1 MQMQMTLCHPL
12 IVEPNLL
19 PCSIV
24 SKIARDFFQFA
35 AVKYI
40 RRASGD
46 CKPRVI
52 RFYTDCSDCLQSTS
66 IERQ

>member
-1 MQMQMTLCHPL
+1 MQMSLCRCM

-24 SKIARDFFQFA
+24 NKIARDFFQFA

-40 RRASGD
+40 RRDSGD

-52 RFYTDCSDCLQSTS
+52 RLYTDCSDCLQSTS